1 MHFVSRVKF
10 HLGDGTLKEEVWEDE
25 EEETEDRIKMGDI
38 NNIRALNSENQVIF
52 THWCAGAG
60 LQFGI
65 FLADPES
72 VFPRNGRIWIQ
83 SPKKT

>member
-25 EEETEDRIKMGDI
+25 EEEREDRIKMGDI

-52 THWCAGAG
+52 TH
-60 LQFGI
+60 
-65 FLADPES
+65 
-72 VFPRNGRIWIQ
+72 
-83 SPKKT
+83 